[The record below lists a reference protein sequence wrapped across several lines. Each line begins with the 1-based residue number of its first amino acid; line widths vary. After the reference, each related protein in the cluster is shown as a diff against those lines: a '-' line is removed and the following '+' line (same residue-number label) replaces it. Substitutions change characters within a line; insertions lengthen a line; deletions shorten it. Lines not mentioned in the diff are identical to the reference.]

1 MIDKKER
8 SKGRWGGG
16 GRTRLVIKED
26 GIANRVWSYADFF
39 GGGGLRYKDFSIFKK
54 KDETL
59 KKTSDRMLIKSDRS
73 TSKSN

>member
-39 GGGGLRYKDFSIFKK
+39 GGGGFK
-54 KDETL
+54 
-59 KKTSDRMLIKSDRS
+59 I
-73 TSKSN
+73 